1 MNPVA
6 EAGAGTGSSARR
18 HGTSAR
24 PAPPAQ
30 RQRADLPTALL
41 HWGLV
46 LALLVSVST
55 GWRIA
60 SLEDG
65 AVARWVDALSLQ
77 GNVPWLHFTSA
88 TVLVALVVAY
98 FVFLWRLGLLGRLS
112 LRLASLR
119 SPDRRTRWQA
129 LNRLVYWV
137 ALALL
142 ATSAITGTLMY
153 FAPGLVPTEPLAALH
168 HIISWAFVAYVA
180 VHVLAQWA
188 LGGVAQL
195 IKLFTPRMA
204 HGAGAALALGAGAA
218 VAAVAVLADK
228 GSLTALQVARTNA
241 APVLDGDG
249 GDAAWANAREA
260 RVHTTRGHG
269 LEGGEVTVH
278 VKALHDGRRAW
289 LLFRWPDAT
298 RSQKHLPLVKTE
310 AGWKVMQTNLAVN
323 DETQFYEDKFAVM
336 LARTPRIGGDT
347 VRLGTQPLAGKP
359 GPAHGMGLHATSDG
373 SVADVWHWKSVRTGS
388 INQIDD
394 NYFGP
399 PMEAKKGRYTGGYTQ
414 DPNKGGGFE
423 QNYAAQAGSAT
434 VQLKYLPK
442 DLAAQQ
448 ARLKAFNPSPDAS
461 DAGEFSMRADE
472 VEPYSA
478 AADSRIPVGT
488 VIPSVI
494 AVRPFEGDRG
504 DVTAHATW
512 KDGWWTLETSRA
524 LDTGSPYDQPI
535 ADGIYLWVSVFD
547 HSQVRHTRHVRP
559 LAIRLQR

>member
-1 MNPVA
+1 MSLSA
-6 EAGAGTGSSARR
+6 DAGGEPGTRR
-18 HGTSAR
+18 HVAAPAGGT
-24 PAPPAQ
+24 AP

-60 SLEDG
+60 SLGDG
-65 AVARWVDALSLQ
+65 GTMARWVDALALQ
-77 GNVPWLHFTSA
+77 GNVPWLHFVSA
-88 TVLVALVVAY
+88 TALVALVAAY
-98 FVFLWRLGLLGRLS
+98 FIFLWRLGLLGRLS

-142 ATSAITGTLMY
+142 ATSALTGSLMY
-153 FAPGLVPTEPLAALH
+153 FAPGVVPTEPLAALH
-168 HIISWAFVAYVA
+168 EFISWAFVGYIVL
-180 VHVLAQWA
+180 HVLAQWG
-188 LGGVAQL
+188 LGGLAQL
-195 IKLFTPRMA
+195 TKLFTPRMA
-204 HGAGAALALGAGAA
+204 YGAGAAIALGAGVA
-218 VAAVAVLADK
+218 VAAVAVLADN
-228 GSLTALQVARTNA
+228 GSLPALQVARTA
-241 APVLDGDG
+241 VAPVVDGDPA
-249 GDAAWANAREA
+249 DPAWAGAAEA
-260 RVHTTRGHG
+260 VVHTTRGNG
-269 LEGGEVTVH
+269 LEGGEVSVH
-278 VKALHDGRRAW
+278 VRALHDGKRAW

-310 AGWKVMQTNLAVN
+310 SGWKVMQSRYALN
-323 DETQFYEDKFAVM
+323 DENEYYEDKFAVM
-336 LARTPRIGGDT
+336 LSRTPRIGGDT

-359 GPAHGMGLHATSDG
+359 GPSHGMGLHATSDG
-373 SVADVWHWKSVRTGS
+373 SIADVWHWKSVRTGS
-388 INQIDD
+388 IDQIDD

-399 PMEAKKGRYTGGYTQ
+399 PLEVRKGRYTGGYTQ
-414 DPNKGGGFE
+414 DPHRGGGFE
-423 QNYAAQAGSAT
+423 QNYVAT
-434 VQLKYLPK
+434 ADGPGVRLKYLPK

-448 ARLKAFNPSPDAS
+448 ARLKGFNPDATVS
-461 DAGEFSMRADE
+461 DEGEFAMRLAD

-478 AADSRIPVGT
+478 AADARIPVGT

-494 AVRPFEGDRG
+494 ADRPFEGDRG
-504 DVTAHATW
+504 DVVARARW
-512 KDGWWTLETSRA
+512 KDGWWTLETSRV

-559 LAIRLQR
+559 LQIKVQP

>member
-1 MNPVA
+1 MSLIA
-6 EAGAGTGSSARR
+6 DAGADRGPRGSHAS
-18 HGTSAR
+18 
-24 PAPPAQ
+24 PAGRSAQ

-60 SLEDG
+60 SLGEGG
-65 AVARWVDALSLQ
+65 AMARWVDALALQ
-77 GNVPWLHFTSA
+77 GNVPWLHFVSA
-88 TVLVALVVAY
+88 TLLVALVAAY
-98 FVFLWRLGLLGRLS
+98 LAFLWRLGLLGRLS

-119 SPDRRTRWQA
+119 SRDRRTRWQA

-142 ATSAITGTLMY
+142 ALSAASGTLMY
-153 FAPGLVPTEPLAALH
+153 FAPGLLPTEPLAAVH
-168 HIISWAFVAYVA
+168 RFISWAFVAYIA
-180 VHVLAQWA
+180 LHVLAQWG

-195 IKLFTPRMA
+195 VKLFTPRMA
-204 HGAGAALALGAGAA
+204 YGAGAALALGVGVA

-228 GSLTALQVARTNA
+228 GTLPTLSVARTA
-241 APVLDGDG
+241 VAPTLDGDP
-249 GDAAWANAREA
+249 GDAAWAAAPEA

-278 VKALHDGRRAW
+278 VKALHDGKRAW

-310 AGWKVMQTNLAVN
+310 AGWKVMQSRYALN
-323 DETQFYEDKFAVM
+323 DENDFYEDKFAVM
-336 LARTPRIGGDT
+336 LARTPTIGGGT
-347 VRLGTQPLAGKP
+347 VQLGSQPLAGRP
-359 GPAHGMGLHATSDG
+359 GSAHGLGLHATSDG
-373 SVADVWHWKSVRTGS
+373 SIADVWHWKSVRTGS
-388 INQIDD
+388 IDQIDD

-399 PMEAKKGRYTGGYTQ
+399 PMDAGKGRYTGGYAQ
-414 DPNKGGGFE
+414 DPNRGGGFE
-423 QNYAAQAGSAT
+423 QNYVAQAGSPT

-442 DLAAQQ
+442 DLPAQQ
-448 ARLKAFNPSPDAS
+448 ARLKGFNPDATVS
-461 DAGEFSMRADE
+461 DEGEFAMRRGD

-478 AADSRIPVGT
+478 AADALVPVGT

-504 DVTAHATW
+504 DVTAHAKW
-512 KDGWWTLETSRA
+512 KDGWWTLETSRL
-524 LDTGSPYDQPI
+524 LDTGSKYDQPI
-535 ADGIYLWVSVFD
+535 ANGIYLWVSVFD

-559 LAIRLQR
+559 LQIKVQP